1 MNTQALTIR
10 ELINQTNNTN
20 YETIEELKN
29 ANKELIFSEAY
40 NDKNIDLKSN
50 DITLLYVDFNATQ
63 LAQRCSLPASS
74 LSDKILKGL
83 NGFIYNDKDINIYE
97 LSRYLRDKKIETI
110 SVKEFRECIAE
121 TIITYRISVNENNFI
136 NDNKIVKIK
145 RMKNNKISK
154 IDDYIFI
161 LDNFEIVSG
170 EEAKQYFIKALN
182 IESGK
187 KYRFDVVESK

>member
-1 MNTQALTIR
+1 MENQALTILD
-10 ELINQTNNTN
+10 LINKTNNTN
-20 YETIEELKN
+20 YETIEALKT
-29 ANKELIFSEAY
+29 ANKELLFSEAY
-40 NDKNIDLKSN
+40 NDKNIDLKTN
-50 DITLLYVDFNATQ
+50 DITLLYVDFNSSQ
-63 LAQRCSLPASS
+63 LAQRCNLPQSS

-110 SVKEFRECIAE
+110 SVKELRECIAE
-121 TIITYRISVNENNFI
+121 TIITYRISVNENNMI

-145 RMKNNKISK
+145 RMKNNKVSK

-161 LDNFEIVSG
+161 LDNFEIISG

-182 IESGK
+182 IQANK
-187 KYRFDVVESK
+187 KYRFDVIESK